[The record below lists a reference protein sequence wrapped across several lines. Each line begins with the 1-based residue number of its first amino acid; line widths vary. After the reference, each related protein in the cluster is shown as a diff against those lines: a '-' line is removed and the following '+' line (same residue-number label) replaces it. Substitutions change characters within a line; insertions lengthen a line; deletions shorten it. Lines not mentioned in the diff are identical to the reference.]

1 MTQTEND
8 KFMRGYVDRERDL
21 VGTVDVVGYKKC
33 ERNTKKRLIKVV
45 KALPLFEVT
54 QLLTIAL
61 VFEADIEYNR
71 QKVREEYAEMEVV
84 TSANR

>member
-33 ERNTKKRLIKVV
+33 ERNTKKKTYKGCKSITTV
-45 KALPLFEVT
+45 
-54 QLLTIAL
+54 
-61 VFEADIEYNR
+61 
-71 QKVREEYAEMEVV
+71 
-84 TSANR
+84 